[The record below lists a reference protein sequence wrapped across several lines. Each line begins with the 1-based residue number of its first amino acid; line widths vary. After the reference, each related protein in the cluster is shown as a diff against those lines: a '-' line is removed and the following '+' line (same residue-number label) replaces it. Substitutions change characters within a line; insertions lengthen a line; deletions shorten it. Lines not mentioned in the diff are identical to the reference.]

1 MQPHAPTE
9 LEIYRHRFSDS
20 EIEVREA
27 VWKILCSD
35 FLQAFVSET
44 DTVIEVGAGDGLFI
58 RNIHAGRRIAVD
70 VAAHAQL
77 HGTSDVEVHLLPAT
91 DLASRFRNQADVIFM
106 SNFLEHLPDK
116 RAVLSVLE
124 QCRFCLKPAGRLLV
138 LQPNIRYVGAAHW
151 DYIDHHVARTERSL
165 VEALELNGFEV
176 KRLIRR
182 FLPYTV
188 KSRVGR
194 LANLLRPALLIRAY
208 LKLPFLW
215 RVFGGQ
221 TFVEAQRADT
231 TGQHERITSE
241 GNSG

>member
-1 MQPHAPTE
+1 MTGDVQE
-9 LEIYRHRFSDS
+9 LYQNRF
-20 EIEVREA
+20 RELA
-27 VWKILCSD
+27 LARKNAIWKILCDEFFSRY
-35 FLQAFVSET
+35 VSP
-44 DTVIEVGAGDGLFI
+44 DAKGVDVGAGYCEFI
-58 RNIHAGRRIAVD
+58 NNISAAHKVAIDLTHDTPHHASPGVEVVHNDASAMSAIADDSVD
-70 VAAHAQL
+70 V
-77 HGTSDVEVHLLPAT
+77 V
-91 DLASRFRNQADVIFM
+91 FM

-138 LQPNIRYVGAAHW
+138 LQPNIRYVGAAYW
-151 DYIDHHVARTERSL
+151 DYIDHHVALTERSL

-182 FLPYTV
+182 FLPYTA